1 MFKSI
6 LGEYGPSAT
15 LNGSTLVL
23 SLPDAN
29 RPVVWTLDLH
39 KDGHGALTL
48 DQDSETGEYILVFQ
62 GTKKGADVLEIARYN
77 AKGKA
82 VKAMVTASSSMKS
95 AMSGGEAQTVTKSN
109 ASPLNLFT
117 QWFVTIV
124 GIIVLVALYF
134 LMTGGPQ
141 GFNRTPIGQAINS
154 RLSPAPQYA
163 PPQQAQDNSGERA
176 NPPADAVGVPMDAD
190 NFFEELM
197 NK

>member
-1 MFKSI
+1 MLKCI

-15 LNGSTLVL
+15 LNGSSLVL

-62 GTKKGADVLEIARYN
+62 GTKKGADVLEIARYS

-82 VKAMVTASSSMKS
+82 VKAMVAASTSMKS
-95 AMSGGEAQTVTKSN
+95 AISDTN
-109 ASPLNLFT
+109 ASTNVKTSNMNLFT
-117 QWFVTIV
+117 QWFVTII

-134 LMTGGPQ
+134 IVTGGPQ
-141 GFNRTPIGQAINS
+141 GFNRTPIGQALNS
-154 RLSPAPQYA
+154 RLSPAPQYM
-163 PPQQAQDNSGERA
+163 PPQQAQETNQRA